1 MRDAKDIESFL
12 AQYPPEVSD
21 LALAARDFLAKALP
35 GAEET
40 LDESA
45 KLLGYGYGPG
55 YKGLLCTLLLS
66 KNGIKLAISHGS
78 ELPDPKQLMQASGK
92 VHRHVQLRT
101 NNDLKQPG
109 LKRYLRQ
116 RWRPGKNGTR
126 TTANVLAGGPC
137 GLA

>member
-1 MRDAKDIESFL
+1 MPNAKDIESFL
-12 AQYPPEVSD
+12 APYPPDVSD

-35 GAEET
+35 AAEET

-66 KNGIKLAISHGS
+66 KNGVKLGIAHGS
-78 ELPDPKQLMQASGK
+78 ELLDPKQLMQGSGK

-109 LKRYLRQ
+109 LKPLLEAALAAWKKRNEN
-116 RWRPGKNGTR
+116 NG
-126 TTANVLAGGPC
+126 
-137 GLA
+137 